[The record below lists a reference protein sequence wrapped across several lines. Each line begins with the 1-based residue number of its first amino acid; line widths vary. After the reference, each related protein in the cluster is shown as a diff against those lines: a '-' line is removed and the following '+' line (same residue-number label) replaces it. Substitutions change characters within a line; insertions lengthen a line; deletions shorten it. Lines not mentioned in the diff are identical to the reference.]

1 MLIFSVTTFAF
12 PTMTTYG
19 VREVMLSVHVYVPE
33 SEVVRGEN
41 MTELSVKTLSFSEDV
56 ISTPSIAHA
65 AFTAA
70 GNVIRE

>member
-1 MLIFSVTTFAF
+1 MLIFSATTSAF

-41 MTELSVKTLSFSEDV
+41 VRELSVKTLLFS

-65 AFTAA
+65 TFTAA